1 MEDSEVLEMI
11 SNQQLINALWR
22 TYEEANNIL
31 NNTCLYHI
39 RPNPTHALIAALHM
53 LLKRWIYRK
62 GNTTEERL
70 REQLFVKQIYQHYN
84 NRKLP
89 DISPTE
95 EGVGNIVAEE
105 DDSSTNKDDILGE
118 WEGEIVESEGLKCEL
133 AFTETTVVRLS
144 GRLGAKD
151 LTERDDT
158 MDFVTR
164 DGDM

>member
-1 MEDSEVLEMI
+1 
-11 SNQQLINALWR
+11 
-22 TYEEANNIL
+22 
-31 NNTCLYHI
+31 
-39 RPNPTHALIAALHM
+39 M

-89 DISPTE
+89 DIGPTE
-95 EGVGNIVAEE
+95 EGFGNIVAEE

-118 WEGEIVESEGLKCEL
+118 WVGEIVESEGLKCEL
-133 AFTETTVVRLS
+133 
-144 GRLGAKD
+144 AKD

>member
-53 LLKRWIYRK
+53 LLKRSIYRK

-118 WEGEIVESEGLKCEL
+118 
-133 AFTETTVVRLS
+133 
-144 GRLGAKD
+144 
-151 LTERDDT
+151 
-158 MDFVTR
+158 
-164 DGDM
+164 